1 MSCPGCPSIS
11 FLSRVS
17 LAQHVRWC
25 PYAKAAAQADGG
37 GGAAAPA
44 APAGGAGSAV
54 DSAAHD
60 GGDGAGT
67 PAGEMRDDE
76 QVGVFDGGGTG
87 EGGGDEGGDF
97 GEGGGE
103 DGMGEVGSDAGGDD
117 VGAVDDGLAAEAL
130 ALAKEL
136 LEGAVEED
144 GEDALPAE
152 GAPLPQVPPP
162 PVLPVTVTATLRA
175 GSSVGADLTTRAFLA
190 KPGVAASVGLYGVL
204 LKVRAVS
211 PASPIVFVIPS
222 SLTPSSPHP
231 PPPPLQE
238 GVSGNGFDRV
248 RAHILANKDALARA
262 LENENIF
269 TSDTIRGHVAT
280 MLGDQG
286 VRAPERVPLQL
297 LGDGFDTT
305 SNFSAAKA
313 DVMGQLRLHLLNP
326 NHPTPPLRNPDFV
339 HLFSGQG
346 GEKVDNMANSK
357 AGLAFEASLQRLW
370 ALKNGNG
377 TWADPVR
384 IRVENEYPGAKA
396 HLHVVQA
403 CLFGDGLA
411 VGEGLH
417 VGFFQMRLKLCTVHP
432 ELAFLTSS
440 YLMAGLAETTSM
452 SDRASDATKMNLHD
466 LHAETWA
473 KLGWDHFFDDKYVV
487 LSHGEVAH
495 MGFASLPG
503 ELHVFKLALL
513 GLLLDNGEV
522 RNVART
528 HNCLIC
534 NALNTEKDLGAG
546 LPLAVQVPAAVL
558 CARCSSLH
566 APPARRRRRRRWRRR
581 RRRRRWWRWWRR
593 RQRQGRQQWRRC
605 GRRPAAAF
613 ATGRG
618 CAHRYERRPRI
629 GRRPGVCGPAC
640 HFCQG
645 RVPQH
650 HNVGSPVACRAACR
664 GRGRGRGREH
674 APALNS
680 RVAQNGFSKRELGK
694 DAGGRRRYH

>member
-1 MSCPGCPSIS
+1 MEPTNAAPPRGGTEGVGVGAPAEGVAAGETEGDAPAESDAVGVGAPLRVAERVTEGVAPADIEAV
-11 FLSRVS
+11 RVS
-17 LAQHVRWC
+17 APQGEAEGVGEGLPLVVGDTEGEA
-25 PYAKAAAQADGG
+25 PADSEAVGVCVLEGVGVGEGVPVGELVGVGG
-37 GGAAAPA
+37 GLAVGVALPDAELVLVAEGDAPT
-44 APAGGAGSAV
+44 
-54 DSAAHD
+54 DSAAVGD
-60 GGDGAGT
+60 AVRVEEAERVVEAVPVPVAVGVGVGVTVGDGLG
-67 PAGEMRDDE
+67 
-76 QVGVFDGGGTG
+76 DG
-87 EGGGDEGGDF
+87 
-97 GEGGGE
+97 
-103 DGMGEVGSDAGGDD
+103 
-117 VGAVDDGLAAEAL
+117 
-130 ALAKEL
+130 
-136 LEGAVEED
+136 
-144 GEDALPAE
+144 
-152 GAPLPQVPPP
+152 
-162 PVLPVTVTATLRA
+162 
-175 GSSVGADLTTRAFLA
+175 
-190 KPGVAASVGLYGVL
+190 
-204 LKVRAVS
+204 
-211 PASPIVFVIPS
+211 
-222 SLTPSSPHP
+222 
-231 PPPPLQE
+231 
-238 GVSGNGFDRV
+238 
-248 RAHILANKDALARA
+248 
-262 LENENIF
+262 
-269 TSDTIRGHVAT
+269 GHVAT